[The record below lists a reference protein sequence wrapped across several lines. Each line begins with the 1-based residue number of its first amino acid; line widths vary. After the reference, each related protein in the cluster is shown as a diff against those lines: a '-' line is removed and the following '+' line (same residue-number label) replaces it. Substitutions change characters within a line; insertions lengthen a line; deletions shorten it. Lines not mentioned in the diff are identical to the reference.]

1 MRLLIDTHIAIW
13 IVNDDDR
20 LSSEARRTIIEADV
34 IFVSTASVWELS
46 IKFSN
51 RRDRRSDM
59 PFSGYHAILRFE
71 ESGFELLPLE
81 PLHVA
86 AVGSLP
92 WHHRDPFDRL
102 LIAHALVEGMTFMTH
117 DTLLKDYGDHV
128 LLV

>member
-13 IVNDDDR
+13 VVDDDAR
-20 LSSEARRTIIEADV
+20 LTGQARQIITQAEGV
-34 IFVSTASVWELS
+34 FVSTASIWELS

-51 RRDRRSDM
+51 RRNRREQM
-59 PFSGYHAILRFE
+59 PFSGYDAIIRFE
-71 ESGFELLPLE
+71 ESGFELLALE

-102 LIAHALVEGMTFMTH
+102 LIAHALVEGMTLMTH
-117 DTLLKDYGDHV
+117 DRV
-128 LLV
+128 LGQYSDRVLVV